1 MKWIKYQLN
10 NPVNVGTDNE
20 PVFIDNLSDK
30 ALSYCEANL
39 AIAEKEAHEGK
50 YSIDDDGQPE
60 SEPEPVAEPTTDD
73 VLNVL
78 LGVM

>member
-10 NPVNVGTDNE
+10 NPVNVGTDDE
-20 PVFIDNLSDK
+20 PVFVDNLSDK

-39 AIAEKEAHEGK
+39 AIVKKEAYEGK
-50 YSIDDDGQPE
+50 YNIEDDGQ
-60 SEPEPVAEPTTDD
+60 SEPVAEPTTDD